1 MPKAIAPQILM
12 SLVPQ
17 ISHIQHRALS
27 APGGV
32 DPRNAKSVRVRQIST
47 VHCTY
52 CGWDPTTK
60 LFQLHERL
68 QEIQTKLIPSVT
80 QRIQATLLRLL
91 NRFIRFVDKMLK

>member
-1 MPKAIAPQILM
+1 MTKMPKAIAPKNLM

-32 DPRNAKSVRVRQIST
+32 DPRNAKSVRVPQIST
-47 VHCTY
+47 VHSTSR
-52 CGWDPTTK
+52 GWDPTTK
-60 LFQLHERL
+60 LVRLHERL

-80 QRIQATLLRLL
+80 QRIQATFLKGFILR
-91 NRFIRFVDKMLK
+91 